1 MLHHILQCLRML
13 IYASTSDLA
22 LDMEMDINSVILEE
36 FGQKLL
42 DARTRKGLSQRA
54 LAERTDIPQAHIS
67 KIEQGRVNIRL
78 SSLVEL
84 ARALDLD
91 VQLLPRQALPA
102 VEGAVRAI
110 ENEAGDSAE
119 SRALATLAQQE
130 RALEHISAAYP
141 NLGVVQNL
149 LPTIKELKLGSVTL
163 GNVPLAFADVPP
175 FTVFGVNDKPAL
187 LLGTDLLETFRRVSL
202 DFHARKVRFQLRRC
216 GSEAVAIS
224 TSPTST
230 ISRLSSSGDRAVCS

>member
-1 MLHHILQCLRML
+1 
-13 IYASTSDLA
+13 
-22 LDMEMDINSVILEE
+22 MENNINSVILED

-54 LAERTDIPQAHIS
+54 LAERANIPQAHIS

-130 RALEHISAAYP
+130 RALEQIRATYP
-141 NLGVVQNL
+141 NLAVVQDL
-149 LPTIKELKLGSVTL
+149 LPTIKELKLLPYDAETL
-163 GNVPLAFADVPP
+163 KALQRAVAPAEQARLQLAAAGLDAAKLAKLLDQANRSLRTLRNAQAHSRPLAAPRSAL
-175 FTVFGVNDKPAL
+175 PAY
-187 LLGTDLLETFRRVSL
+187 RL
-202 DFHARKVRFQLRRC
+202 DEK
-216 GSEAVAIS
+216 
-224 TSPTST
+224 
-230 ISRLSSSGDRAVCS
+230 DDDD

>member
-1 MLHHILQCLRML
+1 
-13 IYASTSDLA
+13 
-22 LDMEMDINSVILEE
+22 MEKDINSAILEE

-54 LAERTDIPQAHIS
+54 LAKRTDIPQAHIS

-149 LPTIKELKLGSVTL
+149 LPTIKELKLL
-163 GNVPLAFADVPP
+163 PYDAEML
-175 FTVFGVNDKPAL
+175 KAL
-187 LLGTDLLETFRRVSL
+187 QR
-202 DFHARKVRFQLRRC
+202 
-216 GSEAVAIS
+216 AVA
-224 TSPTST
+224 PAEQA
-230 ISRLSSSGDRAVCS
+230 RLQLAAAGIDNMKLAKLLHQANRSLRTLRNAQVHSLSLATRRSALPAYRLDDKDDDD

>member
-1 MLHHILQCLRML
+1 
-13 IYASTSDLA
+13 
-22 LDMEMDINSVILEE
+22 MEMDINSVILEE

-149 LPTIKELKLGSVTL
+149 LPTIKELKLL
-163 GNVPLAFADVPP
+163 PYDAEML
-175 FTVFGVNDKPAL
+175 KAL
-187 LLGTDLLETFRRVSL
+187 QR
-202 DFHARKVRFQLRRC
+202 
-216 GSEAVAIS
+216 AVAPAEQARRQLAAAGIDN
-224 TSPTST
+224 TKLAKLLDQANRRLRTLRNAQVHSPSLATPRSALPAY
-230 ISRLSSSGDRAVCS
+230 RLDDEDDDD